1 MWTLT
6 YKQDLYIWI
15 IYVVIGRRTK
25 SISSYIVKSYY
36 ALYSMTAKHIYYT
49 VTNFVHVEKFDLL
62 EKHDDAL
69 LENMHDTE
77 EWKGRRRI
85 HILCV

>member
-1 MWTLT
+1 
-6 YKQDLYIWI
+6 
-15 IYVVIGRRTK
+15 
-25 SISSYIVKSYY
+25 
-36 ALYSMTAKHIYYT
+36 MTAKHIYYT

-77 EWKGRRRI
+77 E
-85 HILCV
+85 